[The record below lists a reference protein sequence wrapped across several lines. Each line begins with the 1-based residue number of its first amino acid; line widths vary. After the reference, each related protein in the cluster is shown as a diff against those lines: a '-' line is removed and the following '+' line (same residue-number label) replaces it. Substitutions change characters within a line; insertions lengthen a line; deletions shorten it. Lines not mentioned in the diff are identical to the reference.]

1 MAPEAL
7 KLWIP
12 VLPLAAVLVLAMGCG
27 GFGDGER
34 DDTDVPATVEE
45 AERDEDEEP
54 REEEGED
61 AREDER
67 PEERSAA
74 VQRILDACREIARR
88 APGISEER
96 KDELIAECEE
106 AAASDEEAL
115 RRATRAAC
123 DVLAA
128 AAVPWPVRG
137 PVAEACKQAIPG
149 ASPGG
154 SSPY

>member
-1 MAPEAL
+1 MPSQAL
-7 KLWIP
+7 KLW
-12 VLPLAAVLVLAMGCG
+12 VLALPLAAVLVLATGCG

-45 AERDEDEEP
+45 AERDEDE
-54 REEEGED
+54 D

-74 VQRILDACREIARR
+74 VQRVLDACREIARR

-96 KDELIAECEE
+96 KEEVIAECEE

-115 RRATRAAC
+115 GRAARAAC
-123 DVLAA
+123 DVFAA

-149 ASPGG
+149 ASSRG